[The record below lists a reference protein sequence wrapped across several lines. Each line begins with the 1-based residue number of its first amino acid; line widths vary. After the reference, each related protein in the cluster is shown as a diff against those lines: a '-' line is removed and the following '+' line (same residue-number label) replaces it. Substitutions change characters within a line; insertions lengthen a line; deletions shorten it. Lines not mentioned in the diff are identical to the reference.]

1 MKQLNYIF
9 ALLLL
14 LSSCVKSIA
23 QPSDKFITVKLKGNV
38 SLSIPDNFRALN
50 DDEIVARSM
59 SARRPIGYY
68 TDPSRK
74 VDLSLNT
81 MNNNKNPWDDKDV
94 NILKEFARANIKA
107 LYDRVTFIDESDR
120 ISGKQKFVRFEFTSE
135 VKDKGKPSIRKYT
148 QIQYAIRKKQVFVLN
163 FTCPEDQ
170 RKIWDDVATKIL
182 SSMKFN

>member
-9 ALLLL
+9 ALFILLYIFVQ
-14 LSSCVKSIA
+14 SEA

-38 SLSIPDNFRALN
+38 SLNIPDNFRALD
-50 DDEIVARSM
+50 DDEVVARSL
-59 SARRPIGYY
+59 SSRRPIGYY

-94 NILKEFARANIKA
+94 NILKDFSRANIKA
-107 LYDRVTFIDESDR
+107 LYDRVVFIDESDR
-120 ISGKQKFVRFEFTSE
+120 TIGKQKFVRFEFTSE
-135 VKDKGKPSIRKYT
+135 VKEKGKPSIRKYT
-148 QIQYAIRKKQVFVLN
+148 QIQYTIKKKQVFVLN

-170 RKIWDDVATKIL
+170 RKIWEDVATKIL
-182 SSMKFN
+182 TSMRFN